1 MQSFCEESFVLLW
14 TNRTKCVK
22 QKSPP
27 RKSQPL
33 LNSCCQQENAVHI
46 LRRLSSVCACN
57 RAKIAKKERSACVVP
72 PIIWTSELLGVFL
85 LSKLTHQQKLEIYA
99 KRKAGYTIS
108 HLSLEY
114 GINEKGIRY
123 LCRLIDHH
131 GPDILRQDKNRYY
144 SPELKVQI
152 INSVL
157 IDHQSVYSVAIEY
170 GLPNDGLLHA
180 WIRSYKDNGYVII
193 EKNRGRPSSM
203 KQHPKPIIKAYE
215 DMTPEEKVKYLE
227 EKNLYLEAE
236 NAYLKKLRAV
246 VQQRKER
253 EQKKK

>member
-1 MQSFCEESFVLLW
+1 MGQRRHGLGHRNWSYYRPLRHYPLP
-14 TNRTKCVK
+14 TQRRH
-22 QKSPP
+22 P
-27 RKSQPL
+27 RP
-33 LNSCCQQENAVHI
+33 ARHHPHAI
-46 LRRLSSVCACN
+46 RRHG
-57 RAKIAKKERSACVVP
+57 IIKKRLFQIVVP

-114 GINEKGIRY
+114 GINERGIKY

-144 SPELKVQI
+144 SPELKLQI

-193 EKNRGRPSSM
+193 EKNRGRPPSM

-215 DMTPEEKVKYLE
+215 NMTPEEKVKYLE

>member
-1 MQSFCEESFVLLW
+1 MRSAFL
-14 TNRTKCVK
+14 CVK
-22 QKSPP
+22 KQSLTKG
-27 RKSQPL
+27 
-33 LNSCCQQENAVHI
+33 
-46 LRRLSSVCACN
+46 
-57 RAKIAKKERSACVVP
+57 VVP

-114 GINEKGIRY
+114 GINERGIKY
-123 LCRLIDHH
+123 LCSLIDHH

-144 SPELKVQI
+144 SPELKLQI

-193 EKNRGRPSSM
+193 EKNRGRPPSM

-215 DMTPEEKVKYLE
+215 DMIPEEKVKYLE

>member
-1 MQSFCEESFVLLW
+1 M
-14 TNRTKCVK
+14 
-22 QKSPP
+22 
-27 RKSQPL
+27 
-33 LNSCCQQENAVHI
+33 
-46 LRRLSSVCACN
+46 
-57 RAKIAKKERSACVVP
+57 P

-114 GINEKGIRY
+114 GINERGIKY

-144 SPELKVQI
+144 SPELKLQI

-236 NAYLKKLRAV
+236 NAYLKKLSAV